1 VKDESLIEEMRA
13 ALNGDRERA
22 KNRRKPRPDASWIG
36 AAPSSEPVEA
46 ERRTFLGRLGIRR
59 RKT

>member
-22 KNRRKPRPDASWIG
+22 EQRRRGSGSAEVRERPAWVD
-36 AAPSSEPVEA
+36 PEREA
-46 ERRTFLGRLGIRR
+46 RPGLLARLGLRR
-59 RKT
+59 AKS

>member
-22 KNRRKPRPDASWIG
+22 KQRRKPRADASWIG
-36 AAPSSEPVEA
+36 APPTGEPVEA
-46 ERRTFLGRLGIRR
+46 PRRSFLARLGLRR
-59 RKT
+59 PKA